1 MLPAIRGRSLCVNI
15 GKELLSGFFLADNY
29 HDYRAD
35 LKELVR
41 AIRELD
47 GRLGRLERRLEDQL
61 ANRPAQAQAHQAS
74 PSVFPSGPRPDGL
87 ESRIGSQ
94 WLNKVGVVAVLFG
107 VAYLLR
113 YAFVRQWI
121 SARTWIWVGVC
132 TGMAI
137 ISGSEWFRQRGY
149 RVLSLSLK
157 ATGIGVSYLSLWAG
171 LELYKLLSGPETF
184 AGLVFI
190 TVLTAALALRESAE
204 VLLGLALIGGFLTPL
219 LISIPSQL
227 VPLFFYLA
235 LLDCATGLIV
245 LRRDWSRLFVLAFC
259 GTVVLSAIWFFNHY
273 SRAELS
279 AAVLAAT
286 VFFAIFFTTSQCIRR
301 LATRQSQPLLT
312 FMEVM
317 NPVLYLV
324 SLYLLLDP
332 VRHYVLAIPALGLSG
347 LYFLLAARAEG
358 SVRRE
363 EIHLVRVYGGLAIAF
378 IAAAIAVLLRAN
390 WLSLGWFLEAAVV
403 MAIGFWQD
411 LSWLRWGALLLLCA
425 AIVKAFAYDIW
436 QLGLAYR
443 TLSFIGLGVL
453 LLVISFVYQRYGFST
468 ISKSGRG
475 TRERLW

>member
-1 MLPAIRGRSLCVNI
+1 
-15 GKELLSGFFLADNY
+15 
-29 HDYRAD
+29 
-35 LKELVR
+35 
-41 AIRELD
+41 
-47 GRLGRLERRLEDQL
+47 
-61 ANRPAQAQAHQAS
+61 
-74 PSVFPSGPRPDGL
+74 
-87 ESRIGSQ
+87 
-94 WLNKVGVVAVLFG
+94 VGVIAVLFG

-121 SARTWIWVGVC
+121 SARAWIWAGVC
-132 TGMAI
+132 IGIAV

-190 TVLTAALALRESAE
+190 TVLSAALALRESSG
-204 VLLGLALIGGFLTPL
+204 VLLGLALIAGFLTPL

-235 LLDCATGLIV
+235 LLDCATALIV
-245 LRRDWSRLFVLAFC
+245 LKRDWSKILALAFL
-259 GTVVLSAIWFFNHY
+259 GTVVLSTIWYSHHY

-286 VFFAIFFTTSQCIRR
+286 VFFAIFFTTSVCTRR
-301 LATRQSQPLLT
+301 LSTRQSQPLLT
-312 FMEVM
+312 FMEVI
-317 NPVLYLV
+317 NPVLYFA

-332 VRHYVLAIPALGLSG
+332 VRHSVPAMPALGLSG
-347 LYFLLAARAEG
+347 LYLFFAARAEN
-358 SVRRE
+358 SVTRE
-363 EIHLVRVYGGLAIAF
+363 AIHLVAVYGGLAIGF
-378 IAAAIAVLLRAN
+378 IAAAIAILLRAN

-403 MAIGFWQD
+403 IAIGFWQN
-411 LSWLRWGALLLLCA
+411 LPWLRWGALLLLCA
-425 AIVKAFAYDIW
+425 AIVKAFAYDVW

-453 LLVISFVYQRYGFST
+453 LLAISFVYQRYGFST
-468 ISKSGRG
+468 ITRRG
-475 TRERLW
+475 KPARDGLR

>member
-1 MLPAIRGRSLCVNI
+1 VVAAIRGRSHWVNI
-15 GKELLSGFFLADNY
+15 GKELLGGFFLADNY
-29 HDYRAD
+29 HDYGGD

-41 AIRELD
+41 AICELD
-47 GRLGRLERRLEDQL
+47 SRVRRLERRLEDEL
-61 ANRPAQAQAHQAS
+61 ANRPAEAQARQAS
-74 PSVFPSGPRPDGL
+74 PSVFLPGPRPDAL

-121 SARTWIWVGVC
+121 SARAWIWVGVC
-132 TGMAI
+132 TGIAVI
-137 ISGSEWFRQRGY
+137 LGSEWFRQRGY

-190 TVLTAALALRESAE
+190 TVLSAVLALRESAE

-219 LISIPSQL
+219 LISIPSQP

-245 LRRDWSRLFVLAFC
+245 LRRDWSKLFALAFL
-259 GTVVLSAIWFFNHY
+259 GTVLLSAIWYFNHY

-286 VFFAIFFTTSQCIRR
+286 VFFAIFFTTSACTRR
-301 LATRQSQPLLT
+301 SSTRQSQPLLT
-312 FMEVM
+312 FMEVI
-317 NPVLYLV
+317 NPVLYFA

-347 LYFLLAARAEG
+347 LYFIFAERAES
-358 SVRRE
+358 SVRHGA
-363 EIHLVRVYGGLAIAF
+363 IHFVAVYGGLAIAF
-378 IAAAIAVLLRAN
+378 IAAAIAILLRAN

-403 MAIGFWQD
+403 MAIGFWQN
-411 LSWLRWGALLLLCA
+411 LRWLRWGALLLLCA
-425 AIVKAFAYDIW
+425 AVVKAFAYDVW

-453 LLVISFVYQRYGFST
+453 LLVISFVYQRYGFAT
-468 ISKSGRG
+468 ITKSGKSARDG
-475 TRERLW
+475 LR

>member
-1 MLPAIRGRSLCVNI
+1 MWFQPFEDSHCINI
-15 GKELLSGFFLADNY
+15 SKELLSGFFLADNY
-29 HDYRAD
+29 HDYHTD
-35 LKELVR
+35 WKELVR

-47 GRLGRLERRLEDQL
+47 SRVRRLERRLEDEL
-61 ANRPAQAQAHQAS
+61 GNRPAEPEAHQAS
-74 PSVFPSGPRPDGL
+74 TTVFPPGPRPDAL

-94 WLNKVGVVAVLFG
+94 WLNKAGVVAVLFG

-132 TGMAI
+132 TGIAVV
-137 ISGSEWFRQRGY
+137 SGSEWFRQRGY

-190 TVLTAALALRESAE
+190 TVLSAALALRESAE

-219 LISIPSQL
+219 LILIPSQL
-227 VPLFFYLA
+227 VPLFLYLA
-235 LLDCATGLIV
+235 LLDFTTGLIV
-245 LRRDWSRLFVLAFC
+245 LRRGWSKVFALAFC
-259 GTVVLSAIWFFNHY
+259 GTVGLSTIWYFNYY

-279 AAVLAAT
+279 AAVPAAT
-286 VFFAIFFTTSQCIRR
+286 VFFAIFFTTSACTRR
-301 LATRQSQPLLT
+301 LSTRQSQPLLT
-312 FMEVM
+312 FMEVI
-317 NPVLYLV
+317 NPVLYFA
-324 SLYLLLDP
+324 SLYQLLDP

-347 LYFLLAARAEG
+347 LYFIFAARAEG
-358 SVRRE
+358 RVRRE
-363 EIHLVRVYGGLAIAF
+363 ATHLVAVYGGLAIAF

-403 MAIGFWQD
+403 MAIGFWQN
-411 LSWLRWGALLLLCA
+411 LPWLRWGALLLLCA
-425 AIVKAFAYDIW
+425 AIVKAFAYDVW
-436 QLGLAYR
+436 QLALAYR

-453 LLVISFVYQRYGFST
+453 LLVISFVYQRHGFST
-468 ISKSGRG
+468 ITKSGKG
-475 TRERLW
+475 ARERLW